1 MTAPISLVD
10 LDPDFLCSPS
20 RSQWLR
26 EFRVNIPWTQAHL
39 ARACG
44 VARSTVVRWE
54 NDQSPVPKTA
64 IVLVLLANIINEYCG
79 ISMQV
84 MNWPERERDRWR
96 RYLSTQNHPVDV
108 VACAELR
115 ELLDVPDPVMPT
127 KEEMERKYKRQ
138 AGTKGKRK
146 GAPLVKIPIG
156 RRSCNTGMTQQLPDC
171 FNVFRRFLNCTELG
185 LSMH

>member
-54 NDQSPVPKTA
+54 NDQSPVPKRA

-79 ISMQV
+79 ISMQEV

-96 RYLSTQNHPVDV
+96 RYLST
-108 VACAELR
+108 
-115 ELLDVPDPVMPT
+115 
-127 KEEMERKYKRQ
+127 
-138 AGTKGKRK
+138 
-146 GAPLVKIPIG
+146 
-156 RRSCNTGMTQQLPDC
+156 
-171 FNVFRRFLNCTELG
+171 
-185 LSMH
+185 